1 MQETSGANE
10 HKVSVALQINVFR
23 FRWKFNLPFY
33 SINEFKAE
41 EFATR
46 LKLKMNNENINL
58 NKKRWIAFGNMV
70 KPLFRK

>member
-1 MQETSGANE
+1 MYNMY
-10 HKVSVALQINVFR
+10 
-23 FRWKFNLPFY
+23 NLPFY